1 MAGRFHH
8 RSRGKRTRYVVHNTY
23 MWFRICFMTY
33 WSVTIVCFLVTV
45 KCRIFM
51 YFFVCHYGFGHDCGI
66 VMNCN
71 VLFLF
76 FVKKWLNFR
85 QVCELQYF
93 PLHRIIVC
101 LPSAPRAMRWRR
113 SLCSK
118 LESSHLCL
126 RWSLRCP
133 SAARNSS
140 LTVWQRGASA
150 CPCLSSPFAPLP
162 WIATA
167 QPTRVLAVSF
177 DLVSFSGQSV
187 T

>member
-1 MAGRFHH
+1 MISYTFYDLLICNNHLLFGLQSNVGF
-8 RSRGKRTRYVVHNTY
+8 SYVF
-23 MWFRICFMTY
+23 FR
-33 WSVTIVCFLVTV
+33 LN
-45 KCRIFM
+45 
-51 YFFVCHYGFGHDCGI
+51 HYGFGHNW
-66 VMNCN
+66 NCN
-71 VLFLF
+71 ELKRLYFF
-76 FVKKWLNFR
+76 IYFFYSFVKKWLNWR
-85 QVCELQYF
+85 QNCELQYF
-93 PLHRIIVC
+93 PLNRIIVC
-101 LPSAPRAMRWRR
+101 LPSAPRAMRWLL

-140 LTVWQRGASA
+140 LTVWLRGASA
-150 CPCLSSPFAPLP
+150 CPCLSSLFAPLP

-177 DLVSFSGQSV
+177 NLVSFSGQSV